1 MYLIKKSAGPSTHEL
16 GLTIVTNEYC
26 DEHYKALSES

>member
-1 MYLIKKSAGPSTHEL
+1 MYLIKKSTVPSTHEL
-16 GLTIVTNEYC
+16 SLAIVTNEYC